1 MKNRVLIALT
11 LFTLLSTIS
20 LNQKIV
26 LSKFKLNKIE
36 IENTFLLKEKEI
48 QKILSPIKG
57 KNLIFLSYSEIKREL
72 KKNDFIESFSIKKKY
87 PDTLKIKIIEKKPIA
102 ILLNKKN
109 KFYISDKIDLIKFK
123 DIKKFD
129 NLPYVLGNKD
139 EFKILY
145 INLKKIKFPL
155 NSIQKFILYDSKRWD
170 LETKDKKIIKLPKK
184 NYNKSLEN
192 FLNLKNKNNFKK
204 YIVFDYRIE
213 NQLILK

>member
-11 LFTLLSTIS
+11 LLTLLSTIS

-72 KKNDFIESFSIKKKY
+72 QKNDFIESFSIKKKF
-87 PDTLKIKIIEKKPIA
+87 PDTIKIKIIEKKPIA

>member
-11 LFTLLSTIS
+11 LLTLLSTIS

-123 DIKKFD
+123 DIKKFN

-145 INLKKIKFPL
+145 INLKKIEFPL

>member
-36 IENTFLLKEKEI
+36 IENTFLIKEKEI

-72 KKNDFIESFSIKKKY
+72 QKNDFIESFSIKKKF
-87 PDTLKIKIIEKKPIA
+87 PDTIKIKIIEKKPIA

-139 EFKILY
+139 EFKIFY

>member
-1 MKNRVLIALT
+1 MKNRFLIALT
-11 LFTLLSTIS
+11 LLTLLSTIS

-48 QKILSPIKG
+48 QNILTPIKN

-72 KKNDFIESFSIKKKY
+72 MKNDFIESFSIKKKY

-102 ILLNKKN
+102 ILLNNKN
-109 KFYISDKIDLIKFK
+109 KFYISEKIDLIKFK

-129 NLPYVLGNKD
+129 NLPYVLGNKN
-139 EFKILY
+139 EFKILHV
-145 INLKKIKFPL
+145 NLKKIKFPL

-192 FLNLKNKNNFKK
+192 YLNLINKNNFKK

>member
-1 MKNRVLIALT
+1 MKNKVLIALT
-11 LFTLLSTIS
+11 LLTLLSTIS

-123 DIKKFD
+123 DIKKFN

-145 INLKKIKFPL
+145 INLKKIEFPL
-155 NSIQKFILYDSKRWD
+155 NSIQKFILFDSKRWD

-192 FLNLKNKNNFKK
+192 FLSLRNKNNFKK

>member
-1 MKNRVLIALT
+1 MKNKVLIALT
-11 LFTLLSTIS
+11 LLTLLSTIS

-123 DIKKFD
+123 DIKKFN

-145 INLKKIKFPL
+145 INLKKIEFPL
-155 NSIQKFILYDSKRWD
+155 NSIQKFILFDSKGG
-170 LETKDKKIIKLPKK
+170 I
-184 NYNKSLEN
+184 
-192 FLNLKNKNNFKK
+192 
-204 YIVFDYRIE
+204 
-213 NQLILK
+213 

>member
-11 LFTLLSTIS
+11 LLTLLSTIS

-36 IENTFLLKEKEI
+36 IENTFLIKEKEI

-72 KKNDFIESFSIKKKY
+72 QKNDFIESFSIKKKF
-87 PDTLKIKIIEKKPIA
+87 PDTIKIKIIEKKPIA

>member
-11 LFTLLSTIS
+11 LLTLLSTIS

-123 DIKKFD
+123 DIKKFN